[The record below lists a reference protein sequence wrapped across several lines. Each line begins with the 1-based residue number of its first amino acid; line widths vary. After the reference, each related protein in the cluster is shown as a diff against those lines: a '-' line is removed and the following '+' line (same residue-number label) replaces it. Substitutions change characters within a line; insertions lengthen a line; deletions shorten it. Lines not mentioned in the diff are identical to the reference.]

1 MKSLNNCLRHGL
13 LWVMLVAPVCLRA
26 QGVYISQGAH
36 LVANGSPQL
45 VLTDASLVN
54 NGVFTAGKSTIRF
67 TDGTPQVA
75 SIGGGSITG
84 FYNLIL
90 HKEQALQLNNN
101 ILVSGTLDMQQGNL
115 QLNRYQLDLGHSGII
130 ADERNEAYI
139 SGGTIKRVALLQ
151 APDAV
156 NPGNIGVSITSKA
169 NLGETVIIRGSE
181 STVSGGN
188 NNVHRYFDI
197 VPANNQDLQ
206 ATLRFHYLDA
216 ELAGRENE
224 LTLFSAG
231 SRSTD
236 WKVTG
241 SDHSDIG
248 TNWVTKSKLGRLNR
262 YTLAVAPEVRGNA
275 TLQAYPNPFV
285 SGFVLN
291 LPVDSRKQIMV
302 QLLDQHG
309 RLLEQKKVN
318 CLPGQNTIQW
328 NMVKYPAGN
337 YHLSF
342 GGLFK
347 SLELVKQ

>member
-1 MKSLNNCLRHGL
+1 MKSLNNRLQYGL
-13 LWVMLVAPVCLRA
+13 LWMMLMAPVCLCA
-26 QGVYISQGAH
+26 QGVYISRGAH

-54 NGVFTAGKSTIRF
+54 NGVFTAGKSTIQF
-67 TDGTPQVA
+67 TDGIRSAAT
-75 SIGGGSITG
+75 IGGGSVTG
-84 FYNLIL
+84 FYNLSL

-115 QLNRYQLDLGHSGII
+115 QLNRYQLDLGNSGSI
-130 ADERNEAYI
+130 AGERNESYI

-151 APDAV
+151 SPDGI
-156 NPGNIGVSITSKA
+156 NPGNIGVSITSSA

-197 VPANNQDLQ
+197 APANNQDLQ

-216 ELAGRENE
+216 ELAGKENE
-224 LTLFSAG
+224 LTLYSAG

-241 SDHSDIG
+241 KDNSDLG
-248 TNWVTKSKLGRLNR
+248 TNWVTKSKLSQLNR
-262 YTLAVAPEVRGNA
+262 YTLAVAPEVPGNA
-275 TLQAYPNPFV
+275 TLQVYPNPFV
-285 SGFVLN
+285 SGFVLK
-291 LPVDSRKQIMV
+291 LPVDSRKQVMV

-309 RLLEQKKVN
+309 RLLEQKKIN
-318 CLPGQNTIQW
+318 CFPGQNTIQW